1 MNPPGQKIVV
11 TSSGLSNKLCM
22 DPELSGQLKRVLDS
36 IEVLLPQRAAKIDW
50 KECHAANWRRHS
62 FAGYLEPVPEIEGI
76 HLDDL
81 LGIDKQKQALVQNT
95 SQFLNKFPS
104 NNVLLWGTRGTGK
117 SSVVRALLNR
127 YAPEGLRI
135 IQVDKDDLVH
145 MPAIVDSIKNE
156 PYRFIIFSDDVSF
169 EVGEVGYKMLKS
181 ALDGSVYA
189 PPENTR
195 IYVTSNRR
203 HLLPEYETDNRG
215 AMLVNNEIHHGEAA
229 EEKIS
234 LSGRF
239 GLWIGFHP
247 FSQDQYIEVVKQW
260 VKKLS
265 LQCNASCAWDRHA
278 EKAAIEWAYNKGDNS
293 GRIAYQFATD
303 WVGTS
308 LLSRM

>member
-1 MNPPGQKIVV
+1 MKTI
-11 TSSGLSNKLCM
+11 CM
-22 DPELSGQLKRVLDS
+22 DPALSEQLKRVLDS
-36 IEVLLPQRAAKIDW
+36 VEALLPQRAGKIDW
-50 KECHAANWRRHS
+50 EKCHAANWRRHS
-62 FAGYLEPVPEIEGI
+62 FAGYLDPVPEIEGI

-81 LGIDKQKQALVQNT
+81 LGIEKQKQLLIQNT
-95 SQFLNKFPS
+95 AQFINKFPA

-117 SSVVRALLNR
+117 SSLVRALLNH

-145 MPAIVDSIKNE
+145 LPIIVDSIKQE

-189 PPENTR
+189 PPENAR

-203 HLLPEYETDNRG
+203 HMLPEYETDNRG
-215 AMLVNNEIHHGEAA
+215 AMLVNNEIHHGESV

-247 FSQDQYIEVVKQW
+247 FSQEQYVEVARQW
-260 VKKLS
+260 VTKLS
-265 LQCNASCAWDRHA
+265 RQSNVASVWNQDT
-278 EKAAIEWAYNKGDNS
+278 EKAAIEWGYNKGDNS

-303 WVGTS
+303 WVGS
-308 LLSRM
+308 MLLKQLT

>member
-1 MNPPGQKIVV
+1 
-11 TSSGLSNKLCM
+11 M
-22 DPELSGQLKRVLDS
+22 DPALGEQLKRVLDS
-36 IEVLLPQRAAKIDW
+36 IEDLLPHRAGRIDW

-62 FAGYLEPVPEIEGI
+62 FAGFLDPVPEIEGI
-76 HLDDL
+76 RLDDL
-81 LGIDKQKQALVQNT
+81 LGIEKQKQVLVQNT
-95 SQFLNKFPS
+95 EQFLNKYPA

-145 MPAIVDSIKNE
+145 LPDIVDSIKQE

-215 AMLVNNEIHHGEAA
+215 AMLVNNEVHHGEAT

-247 FSQDQYIEVVKQW
+247 FSQEQYVEVVRQW
-260 VKKLS
+260 VMKLS
-265 LQCNASCAWDRHA
+265 RQCNVDPVWDKDV
-278 EKAAIEWAYNKGDNS
+278 EKAAIEWAYGKGDNS

-303 WVGTS
+303 WVGTT
-308 LLSRM
+308 LLRKRMKVPG

>member
-1 MNPPGQKIVV
+1 M
-11 TSSGLSNKLCM
+11 SSNVCIDPALS
-22 DPELSGQLKRVLDS
+22 EQLRRVLNS
-36 IEVLLPQRAAKIDW
+36 IEMLLPHHAGKIDW

-62 FAGYLEPVPEIEGI
+62 FSGYLDPVPEIEGI

-81 LGIDKQKQALVQNT
+81 LGIEKQKQLLIQNT
-95 SQFLNKFPS
+95 AQFLNKFPA

-117 SSVVRALLNR
+117 SSLVRALLNY
-127 YAPEGLRI
+127 YAPKGLRI

-145 MPAIVDSIKNE
+145 LPAIVDSIKHE

-169 EVGEVGYKMLKS
+169 EVGEIGYKMLKS

-195 IYVTSNRR
+195 IYITSNRR
-203 HLLPEYETDNRG
+203 HLMPEYETDNRG
-215 AMLVNNEIHHGEAA
+215 AMLVNNEIHHGESV

-247 FSQDQYIEVVKQW
+247 FSQEQYVEVVRQW
-260 VKKLS
+260 VVKLS
-265 LQCNASCAWDRHA
+265 QQSHIESTWDHTA
-278 EKAAIEWAYNKGDNS
+278 EKAAIEWGYSKGDNS

-303 WVGTS
+303 WVGS
-308 LLSRM
+308 KLLDRLK

>member
-1 MNPPGQKIVV
+1 MSLDK
-11 TSSGLSNKLCM
+11 
-22 DPELSGQLKRVLDS
+22 ELSEQLKRVLDALEMF
-36 IEVLLPQRAAKIDW
+36 IPQAVGKIDW
-50 KECHAANWRRHS
+50 QECHAANWRRHS
-62 FAGYLEPVPEIEGI
+62 FAGYLEPVTEIEGI

-81 LGIDKQKQALVQNT
+81 LGIEQQKRVLVQNT
-95 SQFLNKFPS
+95 AQFLNKLPA

-127 YAPEGLRI
+127 YAQDGLRI

-145 MPAIVDSIKNE
+145 LPTIVDTIKKE
-156 PYRFIIFSDDVSF
+156 PFRFIVFSDDVSF

-215 AMLVNNEIHHGEAA
+215 AMLVNNEIHHGEAT

-239 GLWIGFHP
+239 GLWVGFHP
-247 FSQDQYIEVVKQW
+247 FSQDQYVVVARQW
-260 VKKLS
+260 VNKLS
-265 LQCNASCAWDRHA
+265 RQCNRDSLWGTEA
-278 EKAAIEWAYNKGDNS
+278 ENAAIEWAYSKGDNS
-293 GRIAYQFATD
+293 GRIAFQFATD
-303 WVGTS
+303 WVGQK
-308 LLSRM
+308 LLHENVL

>member
-1 MNPPGQKIVV
+1 M
-11 TSSGLSNKLCM
+11 
-22 DPELSGQLKRVLDS
+22 
-36 IEVLLPQRAAKIDW
+36 LLPQRAGKIDW

-62 FAGYLEPVPEIEGI
+62 FSGYLEPVPEIEGI

-81 LGIDKQKQALVQNT
+81 LGIERQKQLLIQNT
-95 SQFLNKFPS
+95 AQFLNKFPA

-117 SSVVRALLNR
+117 SSVVRALLNY
-127 YAPEGLRI
+127 YAPKGLRI

-145 MPAIVDSIKNE
+145 LPAIVDSIKHE

-215 AMLVNNEIHHGEAA
+215 AMLVNNELHHGEAV

-247 FSQDQYIEVVKQW
+247 FTQEQYVEVVRRW
-260 VKKLS
+260 VEKLS
-265 LQCNASCAWDRHA
+265 QQSHVASAWDHTA
-278 EKAAIEWAYNKGDNS
+278 EKAAIEWGYCKGDNS

-303 WVGTS
+303 WVGTT
-308 LLSRM
+308 LLNRLK

>member
-1 MNPPGQKIVV
+1 
-11 TSSGLSNKLCM
+11 M
-22 DPELSGQLKRVLDS
+22 DPALCEQLKSVLDAVS
-36 IEVLLPQRAAKIDW
+36 ILLPQRVSKIDW
-50 KECHAANWRRHS
+50 RECHAANWRRHS
-62 FAGYLEPVPEIEGI
+62 FAGYLDPVPEIEGI

-81 LGIDKQKQALVQNT
+81 LGIEQQKILLVQNT
-95 SQFLNKFPS
+95 EQFLNKFPA
-104 NNVLLWGTRGTGK
+104 NNILLWGTRGTGK

-135 IQVDKDDLVH
+135 IQVDKEDLFH
-145 MPAIVDSIKNE
+145 LPAIVDSIKHE

-169 EVGEVGYKMLKS
+169 EVGELGYKMLKS

-203 HLLPEYETDNRG
+203 HLMPEYETDNRG
-215 AMLVNNEIHHGEAA
+215 AMLVNNEIHHGEAV

-247 FSQDQYIEVVKQW
+247 FSQEQYVGIVRQW
-260 VKKLS
+260 VIKLS
-265 LQCNASCAWDRHA
+265 EQFNVAPEWNDSA
-278 EKAAIEWAYNKGDNS
+278 EKAAIEWAYCKGDNS

-303 WVGTS
+303 WVGS
-308 LLSRM
+308 ALIRQRR

>member
-1 MNPPGQKIVV
+1 
-11 TSSGLSNKLCM
+11 M
-22 DPELSGQLKRVLDS
+22 DLELKEQLKRVLDS
-36 IEVLLPQRAAKIDW
+36 IDALLPQRSGKINW

-62 FAGYLEPVPEIEGI
+62 FTGYLDPVPEIEGI

-81 LGIDKQKQALVQNT
+81 LGIEKQKHILVQNT
-95 SQFLNKFPS
+95 AQFLNKFPS

-135 IQVDKDDLVH
+135 IQVDKDDLAH
-145 MPAIVDSIKNE
+145 LPLIVDSIKKE

-189 PPENTR
+189 PPENAR

-215 AMLVNNEIHHGEAA
+215 AMLVNNEVHHGEAA

-247 FSQDQYIEVVKQW
+247 FSQDQYIEVVQQW

-265 LQCNASCAWDRHA
+265 EQCNIIPVWGTEG
-278 EKAAIEWAYNKGDNS
+278 EKAAIAWAYSKGDNS

-303 WVGTS
+303 WVGAA
-308 LLSRM
+308 LLRQRV

>member
-1 MNPPGQKIVV
+1 
-11 TSSGLSNKLCM
+11 M

-36 IEVLLPQRAAKIDW
+36 IEALLPHHVGKINW
-50 KECHAANWRRHS
+50 KKCHAANWRRHS
-62 FAGYLEPVPEIEGI
+62 FNGYLDPVPDIEGI

-81 LGIDKQKQALVQNT
+81 LGIEKQKQLLIRNT
-95 SQFLNKFPS
+95 SQFLNKFPA

-117 SSVVRALLNR
+117 SSLVRALLNH
-127 YAPEGLRI
+127 YAPQGLRI

-145 MPAIVDSIKNE
+145 LPAIVDSIKQE

-215 AMLVNNEIHHGEAA
+215 AMLINNELHHGEAV

-247 FSQDQYIEVVKQW
+247 FSQDQYVEVVRQW
-260 VKKLS
+260 IVKLS
-265 LQCNASCAWDRHA
+265 RQNNVTAEWNQDA
-278 EKAAIEWAYNKGDNS
+278 EKAAIEWGYTKGDNS

-303 WVGTS
+303 WVGS
-308 LLSRM
+308 ALLKQLT